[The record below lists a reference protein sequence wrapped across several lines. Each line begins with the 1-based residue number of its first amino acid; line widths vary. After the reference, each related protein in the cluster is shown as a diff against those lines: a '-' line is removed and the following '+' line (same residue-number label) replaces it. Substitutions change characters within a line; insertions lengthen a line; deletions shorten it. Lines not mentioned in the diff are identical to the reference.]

1 MELHRARLGRGGG
14 PGRVRHHA
22 GTLCMQRSVASSDCA
37 LLSRCAGV
45 QAETRAA
52 CHALCVFFITDF
64 CCCVVA
70 WLAHTECSLFFALV
84 YLYCACHLQL
94 DAKDTEIQRLHD
106 ELQASKDYSQVC
118 EDESVELRRQLF
130 DMTKQM
136 KKLNKELE
144 RLSVERATQ
153 PEQKKS
159 APASSKRSARKTTGD
174 SAMATETETLS
185 DAGSDSA
192 NSGGDHSMEDA
203 NAPRR
208 SARRAGL
215 RPEALS
221 MTAVEAKPKRKA
233 SARTATASPDSERPA
248 PASSKKKRVD
258 AERAAATVSSVV
270 IVCDISSAD
279 SEGDKELP
287 KPVVREERAL
297 GESRQVTGGAG
308 GMGEHPDPLTEEE
321 QAPAAPPATES
332 MQRELLNVLGEA
344 NLQLQVGWLPRMR
357 ALQQLKMLLT
367 TPGMLKCDEAAYV
380 EEMMRAL
387 VVQTSDARSQIVRE
401 SCGLITDIMPF
412 LAAYHRQVADILLP
426 QLWKLSYVSNPP

>member
-1 MELHRARLGRGGG
+1 M
-14 PGRVRHHA
+14 RHHA

-37 LLSRCAGV
+37 LLSRCTGV

-52 CHALCVFFITDF
+52 CHALCVFIKTDF

-159 APASSKRSARKTTGD
+159 APASRKRSGRKTTGD
-174 SAMATETETLS
+174 SAKATETETLS

-221 MTAVEAKPKRKA
+221 MAAVEAKPKRKA

-258 AERAAATVSSVV
+258 AERAAATVSSEVM
-270 IVCDISSAD
+270 VCGISSAD

-344 NLQLQVGWLPRMR
+344 NLQLQAGWLPRMR

-401 SCGLITDIMPF
+401 ACGLITDIMPF
-412 LAAYHRQVADILLP
+412 LAGYHCQVANILLP